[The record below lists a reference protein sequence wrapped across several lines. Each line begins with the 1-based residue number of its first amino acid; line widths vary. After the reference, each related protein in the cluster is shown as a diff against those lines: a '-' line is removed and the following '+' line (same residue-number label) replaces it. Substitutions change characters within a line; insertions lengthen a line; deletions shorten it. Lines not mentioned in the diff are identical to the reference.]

1 MMMMM
6 MMMSNVESASSF
18 ANAMQDLARWRKSVA
33 ASVTRL
39 RDWIRT
45 EQAQSEDQLASLE
58 ALLEQLQDDKL
69 RLAFV
74 AEFSRGKSE
83 LINAMFFSNYR
94 GSLLPSSV
102 GTTTQCPTE
111 LLYDAAE
118 APCIKLLPIETREM
132 HTTLSALKKQPEAWT
147 HIALDFKQPVALA
160 SAFQHL
166 TETLSV
172 RVSQAINYGLYHPDA
187 TSYAVAA
194 DGTVKVP
201 RWRHAIIN
209 FAHPLLENGLVILDT
224 PGLNAIGTEPELTI
238 NLIPETHAVVF
249 VLSIDTG
256 VTKSDLDI
264 WHQCVRAEGA
274 PERVALVALNKID
287 ALWDDALP
295 SAAAEGALA
304 QAPRGDAALGPA
316 RYASEIQRQVAS
328 CAQILLLPQERILPL
343 SAKKA
348 LIARQTGNS
357 ELLARSQLPQLEA
370 ALGERLIPARRKA
383 LQDKLATVVK
393 NVIDAT
399 THTLEERR
407 SDHAAHTE
415 ELRSL
420 RGKNEQLVTH
430 LAESASRDK
439 KIADNVGRGLHNVK
453 RIIGGRLEQIF
464 AQVDMEDVRVEID
477 RTRRG
482 LLVSAFSH
490 RMHQSVT
497 NMCES
502 LQRELADAGHT
513 LTKIHDLALAQR
525 ELFTTQYGAK
535 IAPPLKFPVEHYAKS
550 VERLRGQYQQHFQS
564 VLTLLLNRRSTL
576 VAKSFEAL
584 AKGIDD
590 IFLSINRDLRL
601 WSKDLLAPLNAFVAE
616 REQRL
621 RYRLG
626 SMKKLSSASGDLAS
640 TIADA
645 EATQL
650 GVEKQ
655 LMALEDLSGDAL
667 KALAVPDVARA
678 AQRSVH

>member
-1 MMMMM
+1 
-6 MMMSNVESASSF
+6 
-18 ANAMQDLARWRKSVA
+18 MQDLARWRTSVA
-33 ASVTRL
+33 SSVTRL
-39 RDWIRT
+39 RDWIKA
-45 EQAQSEDQLASLE
+45 ENVQSDDELANLE
-58 ALLEQLQDDKL
+58 TLLEQLQDDKL

-111 LLYDAAE
+111 LLYD
-118 APCIKLLPIETREM
+118 PSQGPGIRLLPIETRET
-132 HTTLSALKKQPEAWT
+132 HTTLAALKKQPDAWT
-147 HIALDFKQPVALA
+147 HIAVDIAKPETLA
-160 SAFQHL
+160 QAFHHL

-187 TSYAVAA
+187 TSYAVAP
-194 DGTVKVP
+194 DGTVRVP

-209 FAHPLLENGLVILDT
+209 FPHPLLEHGLVILDT

-249 VLSIDTG
+249 VLGIDTG

-287 ALWDDALP
+287 ALWDDTL
-295 SAAAEGALA
+295 
-304 QAPRGDAALGPA
+304 RDDAALHAPTEA
-316 RYASEIQRQVAS
+316 TPESTRYEAELQRQIAS
-328 CAQILLLPQERILPL
+328 CAQILLLPAERILAL
-343 SAKKA
+343 SAKKG
-348 LIARQTGNS
+348 LIARQTGDAD
-357 ELLARSQLPQLEA
+357 LLARSRLPRLES
-370 ALGERLIPARRKA
+370 ALGERLIPARRRA
-383 LQDKLATVVK
+383 LQEKLAVVVK
-393 NVIDAT
+393 GAIDAT
-399 THTLEERR
+399 RNTLASRLE
-407 SDHAAHTE
+407 DHAAHAG

-420 RGKNEQLVTH
+420 RGKNEQLVTQ

-439 KIADNVGRGLHNVK
+439 QIAENVARGLHNVK
-453 RIIGGRLEQIF
+453 RIIGARLDQIF
-464 AQVDMEDVRVEID
+464 AQVDMDQVRAEID

-497 NMCES
+497 SLCES
-502 LQRELADAGHT
+502 LQRELADAGHS
-513 LTKIHDLALAQR
+513 LNKIHDLASAQR
-525 ELFTTQYGAK
+525 ELFSSQYGAK
-535 IAPPLKFPVEHYAKS
+535 IVPPLKFPVEHYAKS
-550 VERLRGQYQQHFQS
+550 IERLRGQYQQHFQS

-590 IFLSINRDLRL
+590 IFLSVNRDLRL
-601 WSKDLLAPLNAFVAE
+601 WSKDLLGPLNAFVAE
-616 REQRL
+616 REKRL
-621 RYRLG
+621 QYRLS
-626 SMKKLSSASGDLAS
+626 SMKKLSSASGDLAA

-645 EATQL
+645 EAMQA
-650 GVEKQ
+650 GVEQQ
-655 LMALEDLSGDAL
+655 LRALDDLSSESL
-667 KALAVPDVARA
+667 KALAVPNVSRVAA
-678 AQRSVH
+678 RST

>member
-1 MMMMM
+1 
-6 MMMSNVESASSF
+6 MSDGISRF
-18 ANAMQDLARWRKSVA
+18 AAAMQDFSRWRASVA
-33 ASVTRL
+33 TSVTRL
-39 RDWIRT
+39 HDWIKA
-45 EQAQSEDQLASLE
+45 EDIQSEDQLVSLE
-58 ALLEQLQDDKL
+58 ALLDQLRDDKL

-111 LLYDAAE
+111 LRYDAGI
-118 APCIKLLPIETREM
+118 APCMKLLPIETREL
-132 HTTLSALKKQPEAWT
+132 HTTLAALKQQPEAWT
-147 HIALDFKQPVALA
+147 QIPLDANDPATLA
-160 SAFQHL
+160 TVFHHM
-166 TETLSV
+166 TETISV
-172 RVSQAINYGLYHPDA
+172 RVSEAINYGLYHPDA
-187 TSYAVAA
+187 TSYAVAP

-209 FAHPLLENGLVILDT
+209 FAHPLLESGLVILDT

-249 VLSIDTG
+249 VLGIDTG

-264 WHQCVRAEGA
+264 WHQCVRADGA

-287 ALWDDALP
+287 ALWDDTLP
-295 SAAAEGALA
+295 SGEGAA
-304 QAPRGDAALGPA
+304 S
-316 RYASEIQRQVAS
+316 RYESELQRQVAS
-328 CAQILLLPQERILPL
+328 CAQILLLPPERILPL

-348 LIARQTGNS
+348 LSARQTGNAA
-357 ELLARSQLPQLEA
+357 LLARSRLPQLEA
-370 ALGERLIPARRKA
+370 ALGERLIPARRRA
-383 LQDKLATVVK
+383 LQDKLATVVR

-399 THTLEERR
+399 RNILEARR
-407 SDHAAHTE
+407 TGHAAHVE
-415 ELRSL
+415 ELRAL
-420 RGKNEQLVTH
+420 RGKNEHLVTQ

-439 KIADNVGRGLHNVK
+439 QIADNVGRGLQNVK

-464 AQVDMEDVRVEID
+464 AQLDMEDVRGEID

-497 NMCES
+497 SLCES
-502 LQRELADAGHT
+502 LQRELADAGHS
-513 LTKIHDLALAQR
+513 LTKIHDLASAQR
-525 ELFTTQYGAK
+525 ELFTSQYGAK
-535 IAPPLKFPVEHYAKS
+535 ITPPLRFPVEHYAKS

-590 IFLSINRDLRL
+590 IFLSMNRDLRL

-621 RYRLG
+621 HYRLS
-626 SMKKLSSASGDLAS
+626 SMKKLSSASGDLTS
-640 TIADA
+640 TIAEA
-645 EATQL
+645 EAVQK
-650 GVEKQ
+650 GVEQQ
-655 LMALEDLSGDAL
+655 LRALEDLSSESL
-667 KALAVPDVARA
+667 KALAVPDINRPLVQNA
-678 AQRSVH
+678 

>member
-1 MMMMM
+1 
-6 MMMSNVESASSF
+6 MSDGISRF
-18 ANAMQDLARWRKSVA
+18 AAAMQDFSRWRASVA
-33 ASVTRL
+33 TSVTRL
-39 RDWIRT
+39 HDWIKA
-45 EQAQSEDQLASLE
+45 EDIQSEDQLVSLE
-58 ALLEQLQDDKL
+58 ALLDQLRDDKL

-111 LLYDAAE
+111 LRYDAGI
-118 APCIKLLPIETREM
+118 APCMKLLPIETREL
-132 HTTLSALKKQPEAWT
+132 HTTLAALKQQPEAWT
-147 HIALDFKQPVALA
+147 QIPLDANDPATLA
-160 SAFQHL
+160 TVFHHM
-166 TETLSV
+166 TETISV
-172 RVSQAINYGLYHPDA
+172 RVSEAINYGLYHPDA
-187 TSYAVAA
+187 TSYAVAP

-209 FAHPLLENGLVILDT
+209 FAHPLLESGLVILDT

-249 VLSIDTG
+249 VLGIDTG

-264 WHQCVRAEGA
+264 WHQCVRADGA

-287 ALWDDALP
+287 ALWDDTLP
-295 SAAAEGALA
+295 SGEGAA
-304 QAPRGDAALGPA
+304 S
-316 RYASEIQRQVAS
+316 RYESELQRQVAS
-328 CAQILLLPQERILPL
+328 CAQILLLPPERILPL

-348 LIARQTGNS
+348 LSARQTGNAA
-357 ELLARSQLPQLEA
+357 LLARSRLPQLEA
-370 ALGERLIPARRKA
+370 ALGERLIPARRRA
-383 LQDKLATVVK
+383 LQDKLATVVR

-399 THTLEERR
+399 RNILEARR
-407 SDHAAHTE
+407 TGHAAHVE
-415 ELRSL
+415 ELRAL
-420 RGKNEQLVTH
+420 RGKNEHLVTQ

-439 KIADNVGRGLHNVK
+439 QIADNVGRGLQNVK

-464 AQVDMEDVRVEID
+464 AQLDMEDVRGEID

-497 NMCES
+497 SLCES
-502 LQRELADAGHT
+502 LQRELADAGHS
-513 LTKIHDLALAQR
+513 LTKIHDLASAQR
-525 ELFTTQYGAK
+525 ELFTSQYGAK
-535 IAPPLKFPVEHYAKS
+535 ITPPLRFPVEHYAKS

-590 IFLSINRDLRL
+590 IFLSMNRDLRL

-621 RYRLG
+621 HYRLS
-626 SMKKLSSASGDLAS
+626 SMKKLSSASGDLTS
-640 TIADA
+640 TIAEA
-645 EATQL
+645 EAVQK
-650 GVEKQ
+650 GVEQQ
-655 LMALEDLSGDAL
+655 LRALEDLSSESL
-667 KALAVPDVARA
+667 KALAVPDIDRPLVQNA
-678 AQRSVH
+678 